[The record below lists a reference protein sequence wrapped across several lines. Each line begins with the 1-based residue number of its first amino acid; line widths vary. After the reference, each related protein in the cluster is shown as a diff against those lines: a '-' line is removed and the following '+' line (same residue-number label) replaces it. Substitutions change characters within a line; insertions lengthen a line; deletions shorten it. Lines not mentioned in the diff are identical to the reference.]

1 MSAESPSNP
10 GQTDAIHASSI
21 EQEFDIDLDIEID
34 IDEDELE
41 DLEQHLDVSDFAPRK
56 PPVKFTKAERLGLTD
71 DSVGLFLREMARYPL
86 LTQAQEIELAREIV
100 KGGPQGEI
108 AKRKLVRSN
117 LRLVVSIA
125 KKYLNRGVPFLD
137 LIQEGA
143 MGLMRAAEKFDYERG
158 YKFSTY
164 AYWWIRQGIT
174 RAIASQSRTV
184 RLPVHMVEKLNQV
197 RKARQTLSQKLGRK
211 PTKQEIAMELEI
223 DEDKLDHVLD
233 VSQGTLSLHA
243 WVGREEDT
251 ELMQLIEDSDNVAPN
266 DCLDHKLLC
275 DRLNSVL
282 EHLSDRER
290 DIIKLRFGLTDGQ
303 HYTLSE
309 IGELY
314 HLSRER
320 VRQIQAKAMRK
331 LRHPRRQAL
340 LKDWM
345 R

>member
-1 MSAESPSNP
+1 MTTELPFDSIS
-10 GQTDAIHASSI
+10 TDLPP
-21 EQEFDIDLDIEID
+21 DL
-34 IDEDELE
+34 L
-41 DLEQHLDVSDFAPRK
+41 DLEVPDEIESLAENLTQPLYSKPSDR
-56 PPVKFTKAERLGLTD
+56 FTISD
-71 DSVGLFLREMARYPL
+71 DSVGMFLREMARYPL
-86 LTQAQEIELAREIV
+86 LTQAQEIELAREIT
-100 KGGPQGEI
+100 KGGAKGEQ
-108 AKRKLVRSN
+108 AKRRLVRAN

-197 RKARQTLSQKLGRK
+197 RKVRQTLYQELGRK
-211 PTKQEIAMELEI
+211 PTKQELATALEME
-223 DEDKLDHVLD
+223 EDKLEQVLD
-233 VSQGTLSLHA
+233 VSQRTLSLHT
-243 WVGREEDT
+243 WVGRDEDT
-251 ELMQLIEDSDNVAPN
+251 ELMQLIEDSENVAPN

-282 EHLSDRER
+282 DHLSDRER
-290 DIIKLRFGLTDGQ
+290 EIIKLRFGLADGQ
-303 HYTLSE
+303 HYTLTE

-314 HLSRER
+314 QLSRER

-345 R
+345 N

>member
-1 MSAESPSNP
+1 MATKLPTDSLPIDAVVTES
-10 GQTDAIHASSI
+10 
-21 EQEFDIDLDIEID
+21 DIDFS
-34 IDEDELE
+34 ELASLENE
-41 DLEQHLDVSDFAPRK
+41 DLSPEGLAKSLRG
-56 PPVKFTKAERLGLTD
+56 KASEYLGLSD
-71 DSVGLFLREMARYPL
+71 DSVGMFLREMARYPL
-86 LTQAQEIELAREIV
+86 LTQAEEIELAREIT
-100 KGGPQGEI
+100 KGGSVGER
-108 AKRKLVRSN
+108 AKRKLVRAN

-197 RKARQTLSQKLGRK
+197 RKVRQLLSQELGRK
-211 PTKQEIAMELEI
+211 PTKKELAGALDME
-223 DEDKLDHVLD
+223 EDKLEQVLD
-233 VSQGTLSLHA
+233 VSQRTLSLHA
-243 WVGREEDT
+243 WVGRDEDT
-251 ELMQLIEDSDNVAPN
+251 ELMQLIEDADNVAPN
-266 DCLDHKLLC
+266 DNLDHKLLV

-282 EHLSDRER
+282 DHLSDRER
-290 DIIKLRFGLTDGQ
+290 EIIKLRFGLTDGQ

-309 IGELY
+309 IGQLY
-314 HLSRER
+314 DLSRER

-345 R
+345 

>member
-1 MSAESPSNP
+1 MSANVPSNP
-10 GQTDAIHASSI
+10 DQVDAN
-21 EQEFDIDLDIEID
+21 ELDLMVQDFDIDLN
-34 IDEDELE
+34 IDEAELDELDK
-41 DLEQHLDVSDFAPRK
+41 DLEMGDFAPRK
-56 PPVKFTKAERLGLTD
+56 PPIKVTKAERLGLTD

-86 LTQAQEIELAREIV
+86 LTQAQEIELAREIA
-100 KGGPQGEI
+100 KGGLQAEV

-197 RKARQTLSQKLGRK
+197 RKARQSLSQKLGRK
-211 PTKQEIAMELEI
+211 PTKHEIAVELDI
-223 DEDKLDHVLD
+223 DEDKLEHVLD

-251 ELMQLIEDSDNVAPN
+251 ELMQLIEDTDTVAPN
-266 DCLDHKLLC
+266 ESLDHKLLC
-275 DRLNSVL
+275 DRLGSVL

-290 DIIKLRFGLTDGQ
+290 EIIKLRFGLTDGQ

-309 IGELY
+309 IGEIY
-314 HLSRER
+314 QLSRER

>member
-1 MSAESPSNP
+1 MSAEMSSNP
-10 GQTDAIHASSI
+10 GQPNLIETDLI
-21 EQEFDIDLDIEID
+21 EQDFDVDLDIDEELLDELDKDEID
-34 IDEDELE
+34 DAEFE
-41 DLEQHLDVSDFAPRK
+41 SSK

-86 LTQAQEIELAREIV
+86 LTQAQEVELAREIA
-100 KGGPQGEI
+100 KGGPQAEV

-197 RKARQTLSQKLGRK
+197 RKARQMLSQKLGRK
-211 PTKQEIAMELEI
+211 PTKQEIAIELDL
-223 DEDKLDHVLD
+223 DEDKLEHVLD

-251 ELMQLIEDSDNVAPN
+251 ELMQLIEDSDTVAPN
-266 DCLDHKLLC
+266 ECLDHKLLC

-309 IGELY
+309 IGEIY

>member
-1 MSAESPSNP
+1 MSAKLPSEPAELDPVEIGTSELN
-10 GQTDAIHASSI
+10 
-21 EQEFDIDLDIEID
+21 FDFDPE
-34 IDEDELE
+34 ELE
-41 DLEQHLDVSDFAPRK
+41 VEDMLEVVRETATFK
-56 PPVKFTKAERLGLTD
+56 PTKAERLGLTD

-100 KGGPQGEI
+100 KGGARAEQ

-197 RKARQTLSQKLGRK
+197 RKARQQLSQELGRK
-211 PTKQEIAMELEI
+211 PTKQELAKALDI
-223 DEDKLDHVLD
+223 DEDKLDQVLD

-251 ELMQLIEDSDNVAPN
+251 ELMQLIEDADSIAPT
-266 DCLDHKLLC
+266 DHLDHKLLC
-275 DRLNSVL
+275 DRLDSVL
-282 EHLSDRER
+282 NHLSDRER

>member
-1 MSAESPSNP
+1 MTTKSPTDSVPAQPIATSLSNRVITVES
-10 GQTDAIHASSI
+10 
-21 EQEFDIDLDIEID
+21 DLDLSDLES
-34 IDEDELE
+34 LVNE
-41 DLEQHLDVSDFAPRK
+41 DLSPEGLAKSLRG
-56 PPVKFTKAERLGLTD
+56 KASEYLGLSD
-71 DSVGLFLREMARYPL
+71 DTVGMFLREMARYPL
-86 LTQAQEIELAREIV
+86 LTQAQEIELAREIA
-100 KGGPQGEI
+100 KGGAAGER
-108 AKRKLVRSN
+108 AKRKLVRAN

-197 RKARQTLSQKLGRK
+197 RKIRQMLSQELGRK
-211 PTKQEIAMELEI
+211 PTKQELAKALDME
-223 DEDKLDHVLD
+223 EDKLEQVLD
-233 VSQGTLSLHA
+233 VSQRTLSLHA
-243 WVGREEDT
+243 WVGRDEDT
-251 ELMQLIEDSDNVAPN
+251 ELMQLIEDADNVAPN
-266 DCLDHKLLC
+266 DNLDHKLLC

-282 EHLSDRER
+282 DHLSDRER
-290 DIIKLRFGLTDGQ
+290 EIIKLRFGLTDGQ

-309 IGELY
+309 IGQIY
-314 HLSRER
+314 DLSRER

-345 R
+345 

>member
-1 MSAESPSNP
+1 MNRIESEAP
-10 GQTDAIHASSI
+10 D
-21 EQEFDIDLDIEID
+21 FDFPV
-34 IDEDELE
+34 DEVE
-41 DLEQHLDVSDFAPRK
+41 DLEAEAAAISAASFK
-56 PPVKFTKAERLGLTD
+56 PTTADRLGLSD

-86 LTQAQEIELAREIV
+86 LTQAQEIELAREIA
-100 KGGPQGEI
+100 KGGAQAEQ

-197 RKARQTLSQKLGRK
+197 RKARQMLSQQLGRK
-211 PTKQEIAMELEI
+211 PTKAELAAALEI
-223 DEDKLDHVLD
+223 DEDKLDQVLD

-251 ELMQLIEDSDNVAPN
+251 ELMQLIEDADNVPPN
-266 DCLDHKLLC
+266 ECLDHKLLC

-282 EHLSDRER
+282 DHLSERER

-309 IGELY
+309 IGEIY
-314 HLSRER
+314 QLSRER

-340 LKDWM
+340 LKDWK
-345 R
+345 

>member
-1 MSAESPSNP
+1 MNAELPSHP
-10 GQTDAIHASSI
+10 VVTSSV
-21 EQEFDIDLDIEID
+21 ESETAELDFAIDLTEM
-34 IDEDELE
+34 EEELE
-41 DLEQHLDVSDFAPRK
+41 ALEGTGSAAK
-56 PPVKFTKAERLGLTD
+56 PTAAKPSSADRLGLTD

-86 LTQAQEIELAREIV
+86 LTQAQEIELAREIAR
-100 KGGPQGEI
+100 GGPHAEP

-184 RLPVHMVEKLNQV
+184 RLPVHMVEKLNQI
-197 RKARQTLSQKLGRK
+197 RKARQELSQKLGRK
-211 PTKQEIAMELEI
+211 PTKPELAAALEI
-223 DEDKLDHVLD
+223 DEDKLDQVLD

-251 ELMQLIEDSDNVAPN
+251 ELMQLIEDADNVAPN

-282 EHLSDRER
+282 DHLSDRER

-303 HYTLSE
+303 HYTLTE

>member
-1 MSAESPSNP
+1 MTTKVPTTP
-10 GQTDAIHASSI
+10 ASVDSI
-21 EQEFDIDLDIEID
+21 PVDPDIDPIQLEALDTE
-34 IDEDELE
+34 EFEPEAL
-41 DLEQHLDVSDFAPRK
+41 VRSVKGKTSDY
-56 PPVKFTKAERLGLTD
+56 LGLTD
-71 DSVGLFLREMARYPL
+71 DSVGMFLREMARYPL
-86 LTQAQEIELAREIV
+86 LTQAQEIELAREIA
-100 KGGPQGEI
+100 KGGSQGEQ
-108 AKRKLVRSN
+108 AKRKLVRAN

-197 RKARQTLSQKLGRK
+197 RKVRQTLTQTLGRK
-211 PTKQEIAMELEI
+211 PTKQELAGALDM
-223 DEDKLDHVLD
+223 DEDKLEQVLD
-233 VSQGTLSLHA
+233 VSQRTLSLHA
-243 WVGREEDT
+243 WVGRDEDT
-251 ELMQLIEDSDNVAPN
+251 ELMQLIQDADNVAPN
-266 DCLDHKLLC
+266 QSLDHNLLC

-282 EHLSDRER
+282 DHLSDRER
-290 DIIKLRFGLTDGQ
+290 EIIKLRFGLTDGQ
-303 HYTLSE
+303 HYTLTE
-309 IGELY
+309 IGERY
-314 HLSRER
+314 QLSRER

-345 R
+345 

>member
-1 MSAESPSNP
+1 MSANLPSDPIETDVIESDPV
-10 GQTDAIHASSI
+10 A
-21 EQEFDIDLDIEID
+21 DIDFAIDLTEIED
-34 IDEDELE
+34 MEAVDSAREK
-41 DLEQHLDVSDFAPRK
+41 SSYK
-56 PPVKFTKAERLGLTD
+56 PTKAERLGLTD

-86 LTQAQEIELAREIV
+86 LTQAQEIELAREIA
-100 KGGPQGEI
+100 KGGPRAEQ
-108 AKRKLVRSN
+108 AKRKLVRAN

-184 RLPVHMVEKLNQV
+184 RLPVHMVEKLNQI
-197 RKARQTLSQKLGRK
+197 RKARQVLSQELGRK
-211 PTKQEIAMELEI
+211 PTKQELAAALEL
-223 DEDKLDHVLD
+223 DEDKLEQVLD

-266 DCLDHKLLC
+266 EHLDHKLLC

-282 EHLSDRER
+282 DHLSDRER
-290 DIIKLRFGLTDGQ
+290 DIIKLRFGLADGQ
-303 HYTLSE
+303 HYTLTE

-340 LKDWM
+340 LKDWI

>member
-1 MSAESPSNP
+1 M
-10 GQTDAIHASSI
+10 
-21 EQEFDIDLDIEID
+21 
-34 IDEDELE
+34 
-41 DLEQHLDVSDFAPRK
+41 
-56 PPVKFTKAERLGLTD
+56 
-71 DSVGLFLREMARYPL
+71 FLREMARYPL
-86 LTQAQEIELAREIV
+86 LTQAQEIELAREIA
-100 KGGPQGEI
+100 KGGAQGEK
-108 AKRKLVRSN
+108 AKRKLVRAN

-125 KKYLNRGVPFLD
+125 KKYLNRGVALSRF

-197 RKARQTLSQKLGRK
+197 RKVRQTLTQTLGRK
-211 PTKQEIAMELEI
+211 PTKQELAGALDM
-223 DEDKLDHVLD
+223 DEDKLEQVLD
-233 VSQGTLSLHA
+233 VSQRTLSLHA
-243 WVGREEDT
+243 WVGRDEDT
-251 ELMQLIEDSDNVAPN
+251 ELMQLIQDADNVAPN
-266 DCLDHKLLC
+266 QSLDHNLLC

-282 EHLSDRER
+282 DHLSDRER
-290 DIIKLRFGLTDGQ
+290 EIIKLRFGLTDGQ
-303 HYTLSE
+303 HYTLTE
-309 IGELY
+309 IGERY
-314 HLSRER
+314 QLSRER

-345 R
+345 

>member
-1 MSAESPSNP
+1 MSAELPINSPELEEIAP
-10 GQTDAIHASSI
+10 DVIAD
-21 EQEFDIDLDIEID
+21 EFDIDLNELAEIEATESI
-34 IDEDELE
+34 
-41 DLEQHLDVSDFAPRK
+41 RK
-56 PPVKFTKAERLGLTD
+56 PTMTKFSKAERLGLTD

-100 KGGPQGEI
+100 KGGSRGEA

-197 RKARQTLSQKLGRK
+197 RKARQILSQQLGRK
-211 PTKQEIAMELEI
+211 PTKQELAAALEI
-223 DEDKLDHVLD
+223 DEDKLDQVLD

-251 ELMQLIEDSDNVAPN
+251 ELMQLIEDTDNRPPN
-266 DCLDHKLLC
+266 DTLDHKLLC

-290 DIIKLRFGLTDGQ
+290 EIIKLRFGLTDGQ

>member
-21 EQEFDIDLDIEID
+21 KQEFDIDLDIEID

-86 LTQAQEIELAREIV
+86 LTQAQEIELAREIA

-197 RKARQTLSQKLGRK
+197 RKARQMLSQKLGRK

-314 HLSRER
+314 QLSRER

>member
-1 MSAESPSNP
+1 MSAEMSSNP
-10 GQTDAIHASSI
+10 GQLNSI
-21 EQEFDIDLDIEID
+21 ETDLIERDFDVEID
-34 IDEDELE
+34 IDIDEEMLDELNK
-41 DLEQHLDVSDFAPRK
+41 DLDESEFESSK

-86 LTQAQEIELAREIV
+86 LTQAQEVELAREIA
-100 KGGPQGEI
+100 KGGPQAEV

-164 AYWWIRQGIT
+164 AYLWIRQGIT

-197 RKARQTLSQKLGRK
+197 RKARQMLSQKLGRK
-211 PTKQEIAMELEI
+211 PTKQEIAAELDL
-223 DEDKLDHVLD
+223 DEDKLEHVLD

-251 ELMQLIEDSDNVAPN
+251 ELMQLIEDSDTVAPN
-266 DCLDHKLLC
+266 ECLDHKLLC

-290 DIIKLRFGLTDGQ
+290 EIIKLRFGLTDGQ

>member
-1 MSAESPSNP
+1 MSANVPSKPDQIDVNELDLITP
-10 GQTDAIHASSI
+10 D
-21 EQEFDIDLDIEID
+21 FDIDLN
-34 IDEDELE
+34 IDEAELDEL
-41 DLEQHLDVSDFAPRK
+41 DKDLDVSDFAPRK
-56 PPVKFTKAERLGLTD
+56 PPIKVTKAERLGLTD

-86 LTQAQEIELAREIV
+86 LTQAQEIELAREIA
-100 KGGPQGEI
+100 KGGAQAEA
-108 AKRKLVRSN
+108 AKRKLVRAN

-197 RKARQTLSQKLGRK
+197 RKARQSLSQKLGRK
-211 PTKQEIAMELEI
+211 PTKQEIAIELEI
-223 DEDKLDHVLD
+223 DEDKLEHVLD

-251 ELMQLIEDSDNVAPN
+251 ELMQLIEDTDTVAPN
-266 DCLDHKLLC
+266 ESLDHKLLC
-275 DRLNSVL
+275 DRLGSVL

-290 DIIKLRFGLTDGQ
+290 EIIKLRFGLTDGQ

-309 IGELY
+309 IGEIY
-314 HLSRER
+314 QLSRER

>member
-1 MSAESPSNP
+1 MTTKLPADSVSINAIPVDTDFNP
-10 GQTDAIHASSI
+10 
-21 EQEFDIDLDIEID
+21 EELIDLEG
-34 IDEDELE
+34 E
-41 DLEQHLDVSDFAPRK
+41 DLSPESLAKSLK
-56 PPVKFTKAERLGLTD
+56 GKTSEYLGLSD
-71 DSVGLFLREMARYPL
+71 DSVGMFLREMARYPL
-86 LTQAQEIELAREIV
+86 LTQAQEIELAREIA
-100 KGGPQGEI
+100 KGGADGEK
-108 AKRKLVRSN
+108 AKRRLVRAN

-197 RKARQTLSQKLGRK
+197 RKVRQTLTQTLGRK
-211 PTKQEIAMELEI
+211 PTKPELAAALDME
-223 DEDKLDHVLD
+223 EDKLEQVLD
-233 VSQGTLSLHA
+233 VSQRTLSLHA
-243 WVGREEDT
+243 WVGRDEDT
-251 ELMQLIEDSDNVAPN
+251 ELMQLIEDADNVAPN
-266 DCLDHKLLC
+266 ENLDHKLLC

-282 EHLSDRER
+282 DHLSDRER

-303 HYTLSE
+303 HYTLTE
-309 IGELY
+309 IGEIY

-345 R
+345 

>member
-1 MSAESPSNP
+1 MSAEMSSNP
-10 GQTDAIHASSI
+10 GQINSI
-21 EQEFDIDLDIEID
+21 EADLNEQDFDVDID
-34 IDEDELE
+34 IDPELLDELDKDIDE
-41 DLEQHLDVSDFAPRK
+41 SEFEPRK

-86 LTQAQEIELAREIV
+86 LTQAQEVELAREIA
-100 KGGPQGEI
+100 KGGPQAEL

-197 RKARQTLSQKLGRK
+197 RKARQMLSQKLGRK
-211 PTKQEIAMELEI
+211 PTKQEIAAELDL
-223 DEDKLDHVLD
+223 DEDKLEHVLD

-251 ELMQLIEDSDNVAPN
+251 ELMQLIEDSDTVAPN
-266 DCLDHKLLC
+266 ECLDHKLLC

>member
-1 MSAESPSNP
+1 
-10 GQTDAIHASSI
+10 
-21 EQEFDIDLDIEID
+21 
-34 IDEDELE
+34 
-41 DLEQHLDVSDFAPRK
+41 
-56 PPVKFTKAERLGLTD
+56 
-71 DSVGLFLREMARYPL
+71 
-86 LTQAQEIELAREIV
+86 
-100 KGGPQGEI
+100 
-108 AKRKLVRSN
+108 
-117 LRLVVSIA
+117 
-125 KKYLNRGVPFLD
+125 
-137 LIQEGA
+137 

-197 RKARQTLSQKLGRK
+197 RKARQMLSQKLGRK

-314 HLSRER
+314 QLSRER

>member
-1 MSAESPSNP
+1 MTAKLSPDPIETDSAESEIAEL
-10 GQTDAIHASSI
+10 DFA
-21 EQEFDIDLDIEID
+21 IDLTEIE
-34 IDEDELE
+34 EL
-41 DLEQHLDVSDFAPRK
+41 DPDDPVPDKVPYK
-56 PPVKFTKAERLGLTD
+56 PTKAERLGLTD

-100 KGGPQGEI
+100 KGGDRGEQ
-108 AKRKLVRSN
+108 AKRKLVRAN

-197 RKARQTLSQKLGRK
+197 RKARQTLSQALGRK
-211 PTKQEIAMELEI
+211 PTKAELAAALEI
-223 DEDKLDHVLD
+223 DEDKLEQVLD

-251 ELMQLIEDSDNVAPN
+251 ELMQLIEDADNVAPN

-282 EHLSDRER
+282 DHLSDRER
-290 DIIKLRFGLTDGQ
+290 DIIRLRFGLEDGQ
-303 HYTLSE
+303 HYTLTE

-340 LKDWM
+340 LKDWI